1 MSSKTKIVVLKMKE
15 IIYTAIFIGFAI
27 LLVTLLLIMF
37 RPRHETTA
45 PGAGSASISDSGSA
59 PASAYVP
66 GIYTASLT
74 VGSQNVNVEVAVDAE
89 RINSI
94 SFVSLDESV
103 TTMYPLMQPVM
114 DDLASQILSS
124 QSLEDLSYPMET
136 RYTSQAVLGAIETA
150 VEKAR
155 VK

>member
-27 LLVTLLLIMF
+27 LFITLLMIMF
-37 RPRHETTA
+37 RPRHEETA
-45 PGAGSASISDSGSA
+45 VSSSAA
-59 PASAYVP
+59 FVP
-66 GIYTASLT
+66 GVYTASLT
-74 VGSQNVNVEVAVDAE
+74 VGNRNVNVEVAVDAE

-114 DDLASQILSS
+114 NDLAAQILSS
-124 QSLEDLSYPMET
+124 QSLEDLSYSMET
-136 RYTSQAVLGAIETA
+136 RYTSQAVLGAIRTA

-155 VK
+155 TE

>member
-27 LLVTLLLIMF
+27 LLVTLLMIMF
-37 RPRHETTA
+37 RPKREE
-45 PGAGSASISDSGSA
+45 SAVSSSA
-59 PASAYVP
+59 AFVP
-66 GIYTASLT
+66 GVYTASLT
-74 VGSQNVNVEVAVDAE
+74 VGSQNVNVEVAVDEE

-94 SFVSLDESV
+94 SFVSLDDSV
-103 TTMYPLMQPVM
+103 ATMYPLMQPVM
-114 DDLASQILSS
+114 NDLAEQILSS
-124 QSLEDLSYPMET
+124 QSLEDLSYSMET

-150 VEKAR
+150 VSKAR

>member
-37 RPRHETTA
+37 RPNRDA
-45 PGAGSASISDSGSA
+45 AVPSGSA
-59 PASAYVP
+59 AYVP
-66 GIYTASLT
+66 GVYTATLT
-74 VGSQNVNVEVAVDAE
+74 VGNQNVNVEVAVDAE

-94 SFVSLDESV
+94 SFVSLDDSI

-114 DDLASQILSS
+114 DDLASQILMS
-124 QSLEDLSYPMET
+124 QSLEDLSYSMET
-136 RYTSQAVLGAIETA
+136 RYTSQAVLNAIETA

-155 VK
+155 IR

>member
-37 RPRHETTA
+37 RPNR
-45 PGAGSASISDSGSA
+45 GAAVLSGSA
-59 PASAYVP
+59 AYVP
-66 GIYTASLT
+66 GVYTATLT
-74 VGSQNVNVEVAVDAE
+74 VGNQNVNVEVAVDAE

-94 SFVSLDESV
+94 SFVSLDDSI

-114 DDLASQILSS
+114 DDLASQILMS
-124 QSLEDLSYPMET
+124 QSLEDLSYSMET
-136 RYTSQAVLGAIETA
+136 RYTSQAVLNAIETA

-155 VK
+155 IR